1 MFHVTLGSM
10 HGFVARVMVGFA
22 PFAAC
27 FALLGCASTA
37 GSSGGAAL
45 AQSTLPCDVAARE
58 RARAAG
64 LLAEGRLDRCIR
76 VIRRADAMC
85 PQSAPD
91 TWETLMMALAEVGRA
106 DEARSVAAQIE
117 KAAQASSESRGAA
130 KRIVDKMSA
139 PSSTS
144 PDTKRAAEDAF
155 AKATIARGNKRHGEA
170 KKGFLEAWSLSKP
183 NGRAL
188 YWAGMS
194 AKELGDKA
202 EAQKL
207 FDRAMV
213 ELEIT
218 TGKPVIVEAPVYL
231 GGSYWRGD
239 AAAWSRDGRWFAS
252 AIGKVMTIRDRFL
265 DFTEVLTFEPHE
277 HEIRRLAISPDG
289 SMVASVAADNALKV
303 TRLHPRIE
311 DIPGQWPEAHD
322 VPLAF
327 SSDGKMLDVGG
338 RFFDLATGEPKGGN
352 VPEAHPNVTFS
363 PDGKTYAS
371 GAGDGGVYLSDSAT
385 GKHLHTFEGFNWF
398 SLTSRDRTDHSNA
411 KAVAFS
417 PDGRMIVAGSDM
429 ESIFIWDVA
438 TGATK
443 AELRHHGLD
452 ERASRNSLMFSPDG
466 KKLVSHA
473 LGPRPVRLFDLE
485 TGAVVATEGGGEGAF
500 WFSPDGKTL
509 SLGRIN
515 GAVTEWDTSTGARI
529 SEELR
534 PACND
539 MQIAVSPNGKTIA
552 FGCPGDSLRLWNVED
567 GKTRIH
573 PSGPRGRY
581 TNDMSIA
588 YSSDGHLFQLTKKND
603 VLHLLDVETGQKRTM
618 NMAYQGRSITF
629 SPETDTFATG
639 IGDVIRLWRFDGRM
653 RNLVGHEGPVGEVAF
668 SPDGKTI
675 ASTSADNTVRLW
687 DVATGA
693 EKRKLEGHT
702 NTVSFLRFSPK
713 GDVFVSHSWDGSTR
727 LWDVAT
733 GAQKELFQGC
743 SRPVFSPDGTTL
755 ALACHPELRL
765 WDVQKGSELRRLTNF
780 KDSVMAFSADGEMLI
795 TFSSGN
801 GLVHF
806 WSSAGKALFALGFV
820 AEHDVSI
827 LLSAD
832 DTPYVEIVG
841 PDEDAARK
849 RLRCRAGDSSYGFD
863 LCRERFEAPGLL
875 SKLRTGDRSYADP

>member
-1 MFHVTLGSM
+1 M
-10 HGFVARVMVGFA
+10 HGSVARVMFGFA

-37 GSSGGAAL
+37 VSGGGAAL

-58 RARAAG
+58 RARTAG

-91 TWETLMMALAEVGRA
+91 TWEALMTALAEVGRV
-106 DEARSVAAQIE
+106 DEARSVAVQIE
-117 KAAQASSESRGAA
+117 KAAQASSESKAAA
-130 KRIVDKMSA
+130 KRIVDTMSA
-139 PSSTS
+139 PSPTS

-194 AKELGDKA
+194 AKEVGDKA

-207 FDRAMV
+207 FDRALV
-213 ELEIT
+213 ELEIA
-218 TGKPVIVEAPVYL
+218 TGKPVIVEAPDYR
-231 GGSYWRGD
+231 GGSSWHGHD

-252 AIGKVMTIRDRFL
+252 AIGKVVTIRDRFL

-277 HEIRRLAISPDG
+277 HEIHRLAISPDG
-289 SMVASVAADNALKV
+289 RMVASVAADNALKV
-303 TRLHPRIE
+303 TRLYPRIE
-311 DIPGQWPEAHD
+311 DIPGQWPE
-322 VPLAF
+322 VWQGLFEF

-338 RFFDLATGEPKGGN
+338 RLFDLATGEPKGGN
-352 VPEAHPNVTFS
+352 VPEAHPYVTFS

-371 GAGDGGVYLSDSAT
+371 GSSDSRVYLSDGAT
-385 GKHLHTFEGFNWF
+385 GKILRTLEGFDWF
-398 SLTSRDRTDHSNA
+398 SLTSRDRSDHSNA

-417 PDGRMIVAGSDM
+417 SDGKMIAAGSDM

-438 TGATK
+438 TGAKK
-443 AELRHHGLD
+443 AELRHHGMD
-452 ERASRNSLMFSPDG
+452 ERPSRNSLLFSPDG

-473 LGPRPVRLFDLE
+473 TGPRPVRLFDLE
-485 TGAVVATEGGGEGAF
+485 TGAIIEIEGGGQGAF
-500 WFSPDGKTL
+500 FFSPDGKTL

-534 PACND
+534 PSCND

-567 GKTRIH
+567 GTTRIH
-573 PSGPRGRY
+573 PSGPRGGHY

-588 YSSDGHLFQLTKKND
+588 YSSDGHLFQLTKKDD
-603 VLHLLDVETGQKRTM
+603 VLRLLDVETGQKRTM
-618 NMAYQGRSITF
+618 NMAYEGRPIIF
-629 SPETDTFATG
+629 SPETETFATG
-639 IGDVIRLWRFDGRM
+639 IAHAIRLWRFDGGM

-687 DVATGA
+687 DVSTGT
-693 EKRKLEGHT
+693 EMRKLEGHT
-702 NTVSFLRFSPK
+702 NTVSHLRFSPK
-713 GDVFVSHSWDGSTR
+713 GDELASYSWDGSTR

-733 GAQKELFQGC
+733 GAQRELFQGC
-743 SRPVFSPDGTTL
+743 SRPVFSLDGTTL
-755 ALACHPELRL
+755 ALACHPGLRL
-765 WDVQKGSELRRLTNF
+765 WDLQKGSELRRLTNI
-780 KDSVMAFSADGEMLI
+780 KDSVMALSADAKTLI
-795 TFSSGN
+795 TFSGSN

-832 DTPYVEIVG
+832 DAPYVEIVG
-841 PDEDAARK
+841 PDDDAARK
-849 RLRCRAGDSSYGFD
+849 RLRCRAGDTSYGFD

-875 SKLRTGDRSYADP
+875 SKLRTGDRSYTDP